1 MRRMGTLLT
10 VAVWVAGGNVY
21 ADDSNWRP
29 NGQAVPQPAN
39 KPADSPWSPS
49 SGDTPKWVAASAP
62 IVSAVPQQ
70 ATPPI
75 APTIPLPSGSEPLPQ
90 PRSVIPQQDVPLKP
104 ATKPLSVEKQTGLLP
119 KPQPVLPQTPPPTPT
134 PVPFVPSNGNV
145 IWGASPMGTPCPQ
158 VVAASGLP
166 AVGAV
171 VPSRRGAFGSP
182 NLTLSRDRHF
192 LDIFGLGRFG
202 EDSETVVLGE
212 SPITTDRYFV
222 QADYLLWWMRAGN
235 VPVLASTG
243 AAQSFGYLGQP
254 GTQTLLGPGTF
265 GTTARNGFRI
275 RGGMWCDDCLSQ
287 GVDGSVFFL
296 GRQSS
301 RFQID
306 SNQFPTIARPIFAP
320 NFNQEFAE
328 LVAFPGLSSGTLL
341 AETSSALWGAD
352 LNYRQS
358 LCRTCTSHS
367 EIFAGYRHLNLRED
381 LAITEFI
388 IAGPNAP
395 DPQGTNIVVQ
405 DSFKTRNRFHGGQVG
420 YAFGQRMGRFDV
432 DGRVS
437 VALGVNAQEVEI
449 NGTQSRTRPGQVAER
464 FTGGLLAAGPNIGTF
479 NRDKFSV
486 APEATLN
493 VGYRVTPNLRT
504 YVGYNFLY
512 WSNVIRPGDQI
523 DRTVDL
529 TFIPNGPPV
538 PFSQNRPLPTF
549 KQSDLWVHGVQF
561 GLELR
566 W

>member
-1 MRRMGTLLT
+1 MRRMGIPFI
-10 VAVWVAGGNVY
+10 VAVWIAGGY
-21 ADDSNWRP
+21 ARADDSNWHP
-29 NGQAVPQPAN
+29 SGQSVPQVVN
-39 KPADSPWSPS
+39 KPADSPWTPS
-49 SGDTPKWVAASAP
+49 SGDAPKWVATSAP
-62 IVSAVPQQ
+62 IVNTALQQ
-70 ATPPI
+70 ATPPKPPTAQL
-75 APTIPLPSGSEPLPQ
+75 APGSEPLPQ
-90 PRSVIPQQDVPLKP
+90 PRSVVPKPDVPLKP
-104 ATKPLSVEKQTGLLP
+104 PTKPLPVEKQPEL
-119 KPQPVLPQTPPPTPT
+119 QPTTPQTPVPTPT
-134 PVPFVPSNGNV
+134 PAPFVPSNGNV

-158 VVAASGLP
+158 LEPTPGLP
-166 AVGAV
+166 AVTAV
-171 VPSRRGAFGSP
+171 VPNRRGSFGSP

-202 EDSETVVLGE
+202 EDNDTVVLGE

-222 QADYLLWWMRAGN
+222 QTDYLLWWMRAGN

-243 AAQSFGYLGQP
+243 ASQSFGYLGQP

-275 RGGMWCDDCLSQ
+275 RGGTWCDDCLSQ

-328 LVAFPGLSSGTLL
+328 LVAFPGLSTGTLL
-341 AETSSALWGAD
+341 VETSSALWGAD

-358 LCRTCTSHS
+358 LCRTCTSRS

-395 DPQGTNIVVQ
+395 DPQGTSIVVQ
-405 DSFKTRNRFHGGQVG
+405 DSFKTRNRFHGGQIG
-420 YAFGQRMGRFDV
+420 YAFGQRMGRIDI
-432 DGRVS
+432 DGRVC
-437 VALGVNAQEVEI
+437 VAMGVNAQEVEI
-449 NGTQSRTRPGQVAER
+449 NGTQNRTRPGQGTER

-493 VGYRVTPNLRT
+493 LGYMVTPNLRT

-529 TFIPNGPPV
+529 TFVPNGPPV
-538 PFSQNRPLPTF
+538 AFSQNRPLPTF
-549 KQSDLWVHGVQF
+549 KQSDLWVQGVQF

>member
-1 MRRMGTLLT
+1 MRRMGILLI
-10 VAVWVAGGNVY
+10 VAAWIADGY
-21 ADDSNWRP
+21 ARADDSNWRP
-29 NGQAVPQPAN
+29 SGQAVPQVAMA
-39 KPADSPWSPS
+39 PADSPWTPS
-49 SGDTPKWVAASAP
+49 SGDAPKWVATSAP
-62 IVSAVPQQ
+62 IVNTVLQQ
-70 ATPPI
+70 ATPAKLPTAQL
-75 APTIPLPSGSEPLPQ
+75 APGSEPLPQ
-90 PRSVIPQQDVPLKP
+90 PRSVVPKPDVPLKLP
-104 ATKPLSVEKQTGLLP
+104 TKPLPVEKQSELQATT
-119 KPQPVLPQTPPPTPT
+119 PQTPVPAQTLSSTPA
-134 PVPFVPSNGNV
+134 PFVPSSCNV
-145 IWGASPMGTPCPQ
+145 IWGAAPMGTPCPQ
-158 VVAASGLP
+158 LESPPGLAPAPVAL
-166 AVGAV
+166 
-171 VPSRRGAFGSP
+171 PSRRGAFGSP

-202 EDSETVVLGE
+202 EDNDTVVLGE

-222 QADYLLWWMRAGN
+222 QTEYLLWWMRAGN

-243 AAQSFGYLGQP
+243 ASQSFGYLGQP

-275 RGGMWCDDCLSQ
+275 RGGTWCDDCLSQ
-287 GVDGSVFFL
+287 GIDGSVFFL

-306 SNQFPTIARPIFAP
+306 SNRFPTIARPIFAP

-328 LVAFPGLSSGTLL
+328 LVAFTGLSTGTLL
-341 AETSSALWGAD
+341 VETSSALWGAD

-358 LCRTCTSHS
+358 LCRTCTSRS

-395 DPQGTNIVVQ
+395 DPQGTSIVVQ
-405 DSFKTRNRFHGGQVG
+405 DSFKTRNRFHGGQIG
-420 YAFGQRMGRFDV
+420 YAFGQRMGRIDV

-437 VALGVNAQEVEI
+437 VAMGVNAQEVEI
-449 NGTQSRTRPGQVAER
+449 NGTQSRTRPGQGTER

-479 NRDKFSV
+479 NREKFSV

-493 VGYRVTPNLRT
+493 LGYMVTPNLRT

-529 TFIPNGPPV
+529 TFVPNGPPV